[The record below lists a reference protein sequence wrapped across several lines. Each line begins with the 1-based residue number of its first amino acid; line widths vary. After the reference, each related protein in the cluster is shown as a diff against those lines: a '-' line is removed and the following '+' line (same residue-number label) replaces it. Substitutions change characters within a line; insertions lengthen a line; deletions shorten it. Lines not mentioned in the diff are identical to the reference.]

1 MDRDETTIMGEVSY
15 APSPVEHLGIIY
27 PAPLLSLRSEIKSHM
42 GEHQRRA
49 DREEGMNWEA
59 WNGKRE

>member
-15 APSPVEHLGIIY
+15 APSPVEHLGVIC

-42 GEHQRRA
+42 GEP
-49 DREEGMNWEA
+49 EKSG
-59 WNGKRE
+59 